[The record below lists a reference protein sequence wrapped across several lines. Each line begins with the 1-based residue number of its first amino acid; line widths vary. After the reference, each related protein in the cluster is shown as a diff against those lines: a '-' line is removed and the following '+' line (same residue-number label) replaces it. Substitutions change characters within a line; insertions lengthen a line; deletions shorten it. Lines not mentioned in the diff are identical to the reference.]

1 LPTPRRRSPFAFVAT
16 FGALAGGALLTTPV
30 VVRAETLGADLV
42 AAARSGGR
50 PEECGGA
57 IHSRAGRW
65 ERARYPGLGP
75 YCDALAKGHALL
87 RTAPDQAL
95 NEAATAENALPGR
108 SGPLV
113 LAGRAQVALGAY
125 EDARERFARARA
137 ISKRSVEPP
146 AVLHDLA
153 VAELYTGHAA
163 EALAA
168 FRELVPRAELLGDE
182 RAELV
187 VLVEACVVAMSQ
199 GEATL
204 PEAIGYASEARRRT
218 PLPGL
223 GDAVQ
228 AALAL
233 ALDRS
238 GRVAEAAGVAAESS
252 GPWALEAERD
262 RRAKSPLTAVG
273 VVPMLPKPELDAMI
287 AILAEKRDRDLALE
301 RWGSYLAAPEGA
313 KGPFAAHATAHRA
326 ALLRG
331 HGPAPR
337 PRAPKPKQ
345 APP

>member
-1 LPTPRRRSPFAFVAT
+1 VVA
-16 FGALAGGALLTTPV
+16 
-30 VVRAETLGADLV
+30 RAETLGADLV

-57 IHSRAGRW
+57 VRSRAGRW

-95 NEAATAENALPGR
+95 IEAATAEYALPGR
-108 SGPLV
+108 SGPLI

-137 ISKRSVEPP
+137 ISKRSVEAP

-153 VAELYTGHAA
+153 VAELYTGH
-163 EALAA
+163 EGDALAA

-187 VLVEACVVAMSQ
+187 VLVEASVLAMSR

-204 PEAIGYASEARRRT
+204 PEAIGYASEARRRG

-252 GPWALEAERD
+252 GPWSLEADRD
-262 RRAKSPLTAVG
+262 RAAKGPRPG
-273 VVPMLPKPELDAMI
+273 VPTLPKPELDAMI
-287 AILAEKRDRDLALE
+287 AILAEKHDRDLALE

-313 KGPFAAHATAHRA
+313 KGPFAAHAAAHRA
-326 ALLRG
+326 ALL
-331 HGPAPR
+331 HG
-337 PRAPKPKQ
+337 RAAAKPKK
-345 APP
+345 ASR